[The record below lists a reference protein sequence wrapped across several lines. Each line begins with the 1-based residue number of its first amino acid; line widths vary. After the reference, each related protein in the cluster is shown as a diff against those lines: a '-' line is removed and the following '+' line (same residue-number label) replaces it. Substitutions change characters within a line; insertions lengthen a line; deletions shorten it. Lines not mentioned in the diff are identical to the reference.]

1 MAKIIELKIL
11 PEHFADVKR
20 GVKKSELRYNDRDY
34 AVGDMLILRE
44 YTGTEY
50 TGRRVCVVITHIL
63 QNCGFGLLE
72 GWAILSIRRLKGGKE
87 KWQAK

>member
-11 PEHFADVKR
+11 PEHFAAVKR

-50 TGRRVCVVITHIL
+50 TGRRICV
-63 QNCGFGLLE
+63 GFDFF
-72 GWAILSIRRLKGGKE
+72 RTDLKCENVSKLFLP
-87 KWQAK
+87 W